1 MISEEMELN
10 QQVLENI
17 QISSQEY
24 MLIKTFEVFYNN
36 ENNMNLFCHI
46 INSESN
52 ISIRLIDYFV
62 TKYAKYNKIYYNII
76 ENNIEQTINI
86 YTSYKQQL
94 KIYQKKYFDPFSRG
108 IRIPYFIKNNCI
120 ITTIGQLNFFKW
132 FFSKNIFNYIKLNK
146 DIIEND
152 MNKKK
157 KIKYKKEKHIKNLH
171 ILTKN
176 LQNKFFISNN
186 LNINNK
192 IDNIIVSF
200 TF

>member
-200 TF
+200 KF